1 MLVGKTE
8 FQPRFLRFYAS
19 TLSNYLSF
27 PQADANCGQQ
37 KRSMLSV
44 MVTGPSGF
52 IGSRILALRTEAV
65 ANSESEWFPWSTSS
79 NTELPSQQVD
89 AVVHCAGLAHQMT
102 AVDPKLYFEINH
114 TKTIQL
120 ARQLQERGTKHFLFL
135 SSTKVFG
142 DSHGECVFDEATP
155 CKPTDAYGESK
166 LKAEVD
172 LMAMA
177 SPSFQVS
184 IIRPPLVFGPKV
196 KGNFIRLIKLAD
208 SALPL
213 PFGNAKSR
221 RSMVFVDNLVAM
233 IRHLIVAPVT
243 GIFHAGEAS
252 APTVQRLVELLRTC
266 LQRPRRLVAVPDF
279 AINLSRRFAPS
290 LVSRLF
296 DGFMVRNEWT
306 NQRLGFEPP
315 YSLDT
320 GIRTTVDWYL
330 QSTKKAA

>member
-1 MLVGKTE
+1 
-8 FQPRFLRFYAS
+8 
-19 TLSNYLSF
+19 
-27 PQADANCGQQ
+27 
-37 KRSMLSV
+37 

-52 IGSRILALRTEAV
+52 IGSRILALGSDTV
-65 ANSESEWFPWSTSS
+65 ANSNTLWFPWSTRS
-79 NTELPSQQVD
+79 NIELPTQQVD

-102 AVDPKLYFEINH
+102 AVDPNLYFEINH

-120 ARQLQERGTKHFLFL
+120 AKKVQERGAKHFLYL

-142 DSHGECVFDEATP
+142 DSLTECIFDEATP

-177 SPSFQVS
+177 SPTFQVS

-221 RSMVFVDNLVAM
+221 RSMVFVDNLVAL

-243 GIFHAGEAS
+243 GIFHAGEAI

-266 LQRPRRLVAVPDF
+266 LHRPCRLVAVPDF
-279 AINLSRRFAPS
+279 AINLSRFIATS

-296 DGFMVRNEWT
+296 DGFVVDNKWT
-306 NQRLGFEPP
+306 NQHLGFEPP
-315 YSLDT
+315 FSLED
-320 GIRTTVDWYL
+320 GVRTTVDWYL
-330 QSTKKAA
+330 QSIKKAL